1 MKAVFAT
8 ILTVVS
14 ISSTTMAALSKP
26 CPRLFAKN
34 MTLSDN
40 GSNFYNQKNQDG
52 TVSASASDSGTV
64 YRKR

>member
-14 ISSTTMAALSKP
+14 ISSTTMAALTKP

-40 GSNFYNQKNQDG
+40 GSNFYNQKNQD
-52 TVSASASDSGTV
+52 TTTASASDSGVV